1 MKWRVKTKE
10 EFVTSGQWVTD
21 MNIPRYKGYPA
32 GWNKQ
37 GLMNE
42 MIGSKIP
49 EELHENCKNGQSVRI
64 GKYWLDKTHYVSEQS
79 VPLIV
84 HTPDSTLEN
93 PKFDYSR
100 LAKQINE
107 HFQVRLNEAT
117 EKFDE
122 KSKDFSD
129 KTDKLISDLM
139 GQIGHIY
146 GSIREDLIAE
156 VAKGRETIILPDSQ
170 EISIMHLDHPEM
182 ANVIKSINLYKK
194 VMLVGPAGTGK
205 TYMVAEI
212 ANRLKLP
219 FYKYSCSRDSS
230 VHDLLG
236 YKQPA
241 SETYL
246 ETVFLQAYENGGVFL
261 VDEYDAMS
269 GDMALFFNGVAD
281 GSKFISIPHRDNKP
295 IATRHE
301 DFILVMCGNT
311 WGKGSIEYSGRD
323 FQDLALMDRF
333 RFCRHHIGYNIPLEQ
348 NFAGSNYAFCAKLR
362 EVLEKSGSYLSTRNI
377 EDISKLFRINVNK
390 DVIVEMVVSDLEPD
404 SQRTVKRSLGVS

>member
-21 MNIPRYKGYPA
+21 ISIPRYKGYPA

-84 HTPDSTLEN
+84 HTPESTLEN

-107 HFQVRLNEAT
+107 HFQARLNEAT
-117 EKFDE
+117 DKFDE

-139 GQIGHIY
+139 GQISHIY

-170 EISIMHLDHPEM
+170 EISIMQAGKALRNELKFLSDHFSPE
-182 ANVIKSINLYKK
+182 
-194 VMLVGPAGTGK
+194 
-205 TYMVAEI
+205 
-212 ANRLKLP
+212 
-219 FYKYSCSRDSS
+219 
-230 VHDLLG
+230 
-236 YKQPA
+236 
-241 SETYL
+241 
-246 ETVFLQAYENGGVFL
+246 
-261 VDEYDAMS
+261 
-269 GDMALFFNGVAD
+269 
-281 GSKFISIPHRDNKP
+281 
-295 IATRHE
+295 
-301 DFILVMCGNT
+301 
-311 WGKGSIEYSGRD
+311 
-323 FQDLALMDRF
+323 
-333 RFCRHHIGYNIPLEQ
+333 PL
-348 NFAGSNYAFCAKLR
+348 C
-362 EVLEKSGSYLSTRNI
+362 
-377 EDISKLFRINVNK
+377 
-390 DVIVEMVVSDLEPD
+390 P
-404 SQRTVKRSLGVS
+404 